1 MTTVNAQSAD
11 EFRRQVCVGNVHE
24 IVTDEQVRFPWFLP
38 LFLLKV
44 KQYFES
50 YSGKV
55 DRVEFHELRKGR
67 KTEMDKDDVG
77 HQVRYCTVIFADA
90 SSVGAALQ
98 LDGNVSRFYKL

>member
-1 MTTVNAQSAD
+1 M
-11 EFRRQVCVGNVHE
+11 
-24 IVTDEQVRFPWFLP
+24 
-38 LFLLKV
+38 

-98 LDGNVSRFYKL
+98 LDGNVSPFLILNLQQITVDVRRHSDLNQTHEIL

>member
-1 MTTVNAQSAD
+1 M
-11 EFRRQVCVGNVHE
+11 
-24 IVTDEQVRFPWFLP
+24 
-38 LFLLKV
+38 

-98 LDGNVSRFYKL
+98 LDGNVSHFSLPKVY